1 MPPPY
6 PPSSSSRQSCP
17 GALCSQWG
25 RGQRPRTLRTGPG
38 WTRRPPK
45 ISLGFHT
52 GSQKEE
58 EGGARG
64 SAVLSRPPGPFATCH
79 TRRKPAAGKRDHLQP
94 GLENSRFGA
103 GSATRAPADGDF
115 RAPAMRSA
123 GFKTDIIPQ
132 PARAPPPN
140 PRGLS
145 APEQLSR
152 LAMSLA
158 GGLGLREGAF
168 CGLAKPL
175 RQVFLLSFAR
185 RRARVLFATRGL
197 GSPKEL
203 SPRKAQAAALRS
215 KARGK
220 KKKTLKKKKKK
231 RKRKKKWI
239 RKKVRLKPIG
249 RGSCWLQRRWPQ
261 TQPSPGVWWR
271 RRRRRRRRAPP
282 RSCSTLWGGK
292 AARNLP
298 DPLLRPPPSALL
310 PPPSP
315 SLLQA
320 FTTFLPKPAASTDL
334 SNGWQ
339 RSRGEMKP
347 GEQCKGS

>member
-215 KARGK
+215 KARGGK
-220 KKKTLKKKKKK
+220 KNVKKKKKK
-231 RKRKKKWI
+231 K
-239 RKKVRLKPIG
+239 G
-249 RGSCWLQRRWPQ
+249 RGRR
-261 TQPSPGVWWR
+261 
-271 RRRRRRRRAPP
+271 
-282 RSCSTLWGGK
+282 
-292 AARNLP
+292 
-298 DPLLRPPPSALL
+298 
-310 PPPSP
+310 
-315 SLLQA
+315 
-320 FTTFLPKPAASTDL
+320 
-334 SNGWQ
+334 NG
-339 RSRGEMKP
+339 
-347 GEQCKGS
+347 